1 MGLFISLSYM
11 PKVLILV
18 AHRPQ
23 RSPSQRYRFEQYLP
37 FLKTHGY
44 EFSWSYLLN
53 ENDDKVFYS
62 SGHFIQK
69 VLIMIKGV
77 FIRLKDTQCFKE
89 FDIIFIQREAT
100 FFGTSY
106 FEKKAKA
113 SGKKV
118 IFDFDDAI
126 WIEDTSPGNQKWKWL
141 KNTNKFSTNV
151 ACANTV
157 IAGNAYLAD
166 KAKLYNTNVVV
177 IPTTVN
183 TNFHIPKPHL
193 RNKDKITIGWSGS
206 ISTIKHFE
214 SVIPVLIKLKEKFN
228 DRIQFKVLGDPNYT
242 NEVLKIKGI
251 AWSLESEVDEL
262 NSFDI
267 GLMPLP
273 NDAWANGKCGLKALT
288 YMACAVPVVTNP
300 VGVNNEIVQHGSNG
314 FLVNSEEEWLN
325 ALEELINDKLLREK
339 IGNEGVKT
347 VNKFYSVEANK
358 EKYLEVFKKC
368 LTS

>member
-1 MGLFISLSYM
+1 M

-37 FLKTHGY
+37 FLKTQGY

-77 FIRLKDTQCFKE
+77 FIRLKDTQRYKD

-141 KNTNKFSTNV
+141 KNTAKFNTNV
-151 ACANTV
+151 AYANVV
-157 IAGNAYLAD
+157 IAGNAYLAN
-166 KAKLYNTNVVV
+166 KAKEYNNNVVI
-177 IPTTVN
+177 IPTTVD
-183 TNFHIPKPHL
+183 TNFHTPKLHL
-193 RNKDKITIGWSGS
+193 RNKEKITIGWSGS
-206 ISTIKHFE
+206 ISTIKHFD
-214 SVIPVLIKLKEKFN
+214 SVVPILIKLKEKFS
-228 DRIQFKVLGDPNYT
+228 DRIQFKVLGDPNYK
-242 NEVLKIKGI
+242 NVALKINGI
-251 AWSLESEVDEL
+251 AWTLDSEVDEL
-262 NSFDI
+262 NTFDI

-273 NDAWANGKCGLKALT
+273 DDAWANGKCGLKALT
-288 YMACAVPVVTNP
+288 YMACGVPVVTNP
-300 VGVNNEIVQHGSNG
+300 VGVNKEIVQHGSNG

-325 ALEELINDKLLREK
+325 VLEQLINDKLLREK
-339 IGNEGVKT
+339 MGYEGLRT
-347 VNKFYSVEANK
+347 VQQVYSVDANK
-358 EKYLEVFKKC
+358 EKYLKVFANA
-368 LTS
+368 